1 MTETLESRV
10 WQDPA
15 QPIMDRT
22 AQQLADAGDNWTR
35 VAMDIIRGLDDRTR
49 SMEPN
54 EDTGRR
60 GVLKGILAF
69 LQSIGLEADDLF
81 SKGFGLVNLT
91 ISTSHNKSSLLAD
104 YGIAAA
110 EANMVEQV
118 LDLIKDDA
126 FVATYHQEPVLLTCA
141 DMYAARRQATGD
153 AEWGEKAHKLVDHSI
168 LVHGKTERFGHYR
181 AVIRARADGA
191 TRIPMFLDPDTR
203 EDAEDY
209 FDDESEL

>member
-22 AQQLADAGDNWTR
+22 AQQLTEAGDAWQR
-35 VAMDIIRGLDDRTR
+35 VAMDIIKGLDDRTR

-60 GVLKGILAF
+60 GILKGLLAF
-69 LQSIGLEADDLF
+69 LQRTGLEADELF
-81 SKGFGLVNLT
+81 NQGFGLVNIT
-91 ISTSHNKSSLLAD
+91 IGTSHNKSALLAD

-110 EANMVEQV
+110 EANLVEQV

-141 DMYAARRQATGD
+141 DMFAARRQETDD
-153 AEWGEKAHKLVDHSI
+153 AEWGEKAHQLVDYSI

-181 AVIRARADGA
+181 SKIRARADGWKS
-191 TRIPMFLDPDTR
+191 IPLFLDPDTR
-203 EDAEDY
+203 EDDIY
-209 FDDESEL
+209 FDDDSER